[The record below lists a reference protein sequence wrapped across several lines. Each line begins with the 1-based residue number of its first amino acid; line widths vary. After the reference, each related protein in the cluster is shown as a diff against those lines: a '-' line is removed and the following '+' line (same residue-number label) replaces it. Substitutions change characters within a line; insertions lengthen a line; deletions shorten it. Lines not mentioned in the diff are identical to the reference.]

1 MSIRNLTALLL
12 CLSGVNLTLMIPG
25 GFVETREFTLYPVSV
40 IAGFNVFLTVL
51 GLGSFVLAWRIW
63 RGARRTL
70 WAFFAGVSYVAVYM
84 LDLAVIFPISQTPM
98 SALLETLEWVGTGLG
113 ILLMIAGALF
123 WLREEAPAG
132 PVRRIDLRVLLMLAV
147 ITGAI
152 VVFATVSAIP
162 T

>member
-1 MSIRNLTALLL
+1 MSIRVLTAALLG
-12 CLSGVNLTLMIPG
+12 LSALNLTLMIPG

-70 WAFFAGVSYVAVYM
+70 WALLAGIAYVAVYV

-113 ILLMIAGALF
+113 VLLMIAGAMF
-123 WLREEAPAG
+123 WAREEAPVG
-132 PVRRIDLRVLLMLAV
+132 DVRRLDPRVLVGLVA
-147 ITGAI
+147 ITGVI
-152 VVFATVSAIP
+152 VVFATVSAISG
-162 T
+162 